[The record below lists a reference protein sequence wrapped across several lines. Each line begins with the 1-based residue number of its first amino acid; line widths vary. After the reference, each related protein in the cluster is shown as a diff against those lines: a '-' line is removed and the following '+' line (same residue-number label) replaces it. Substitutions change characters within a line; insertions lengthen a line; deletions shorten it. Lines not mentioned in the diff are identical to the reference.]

1 MGAARIANMAQ
12 HILAP
17 TTIQAHGTPPKQI
30 EEFIGAVN
38 SGTAGVS
45 ISRMKSPAGWEEPG
59 QTPEFDEYSV
69 VLSGLLRVET
79 RDGVIEV
86 AAGQAVITPAGEWV
100 RYSTP
105 SGPAEYISVCLPA
118 FTPSTVHRD
127 S

>member
-1 MGAARIANMAQ
+1 MAR

-17 TTIQAHGTPPKQI
+17 TVIQAQGNVPKQI
-30 EEFIGAVN
+30 EEYIGAVN

-69 VLSGLLRVET
+69 VLSGVLRVET

-118 FTPSTVHRD
+118 FTPGTVHRD